1 MKFIPA
7 LRALT
12 SITAVLKSPTFN
24 LSPGKCRQD
33 DCRGVGTEVI
43 WGIFGLVTR
52 FKGPYSVIL
61 LK

>member
-43 WGIFGLVTR
+43 WGIFGLVT
-52 FKGPYSVIL
+52 
-61 LK
+61 